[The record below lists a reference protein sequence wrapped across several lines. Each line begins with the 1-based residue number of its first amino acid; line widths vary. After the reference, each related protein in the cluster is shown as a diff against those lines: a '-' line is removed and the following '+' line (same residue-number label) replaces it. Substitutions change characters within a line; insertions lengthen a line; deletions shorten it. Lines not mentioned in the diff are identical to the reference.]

1 MLNSL
6 IYHRA
11 EVENAKLNGYTEFDN
26 LDFYLN
32 QDGRALHQ
40 NSIRIEGEVRVLKK
54 VANVSTRLEM
64 TDKVFID
71 SSVGANCF
79 FDTISVEFQNSGMIE
94 HQSEV
99 PRYYK
104 MTEIGAKDYNDYHNG
119 NDLVQLKAPKASGS
133 STNICGTINGN
144 NSADDGTNGLDGDNL
159 DNSFSIKPKICL
171 NKMSDD
177 MSFSKSGYIKVSLSV
192 AKVSSILFGID
203 ESADMRVE
211 LRNVRVCYN
220 SVPDVQNNLQMRTII
235 GLKSSINSTLSNNQ
249 FKVNGV
255 CDGVSCC
262 FLRQDKENTIHQ
274 NNNDMDVLTG
284 INEIQFLFNDS
295 TAQYISYVI
304 NTKGE
309 MLDEFVKSLKS
320 SGHNQVNSNA
330 NNSNFGLGLTFPAT
344 DLTTQKFNL
353 QINSNHPDI
362 STSPYILYM
371 FFHSLV
377 SL

>member
-1 MLNSL
+1 MSSL

-32 QDGRALHQ
+32 QEGRALQQ
-40 NSIRIEGEVRVLKK
+40 NSLRIEGEVRVLKD
-54 VANVSTRLEM
+54 VGGTTTRLET

-71 SSVGANCF
+71 MSVGANCF
-79 FDTISVEFQNSGMIE
+79 FDTMSVEFQNSGMIE

-104 MTEIGAKDYNDYHNG
+104 MTEIGSKDRNDYHNG
-119 NDLVQLKAPKASGS
+119 NDLIQLKSPSPKGAT
-133 STNICGTINGN
+133 TNICGTISAN
-144 NSADDGTNGLDGDNL
+144 NSADAGTAGLDGDNI
-159 DNSFSIKPKICL
+159 DNSFSIKPKFCL

-177 MSFSKSGYIKVSLSV
+177 MSFSKSGFVKVSLSV
-192 AKVSSILFGID
+192 AKVSSILFGVD
-203 ESADMRVE
+203 EASSMTIQ

-220 SVPDVQNNLQMRTII
+220 SVPDVSNNLQMRTII
-235 GLKSSINSTLSNNQ
+235 GLKSSINSTFSNNQ

-255 CDGVSCC
+255 CDGVSAC
-262 FLRQDKENTIHQ
+262 FLRQDKENTLTQ
-274 NNNDMDVLTG
+274 NNNDMDVLSG
-284 INEIQFLFNDS
+284 INEISWLFNDS

-304 NTKGE
+304 QDKGE
-309 MLDEFVKSLKS
+309 MIRGFVDSLKN
-320 SGHNQVNSNA
+320 SGHNQVNSNH
-330 NNSNFGLGLTFPAT
+330 NNSNFGLGLTFPPT
-344 DLTTQKFNL
+344 DLTQQKFNL
-353 QINSNHPDI
+353 QINSSNPDI

-371 FFHSLV
+371 FFHSVV